1 MSMQTQQIPIPKLPR
16 ATFNRSK
23 KRVGSYKKGL
33 IYPIYC
39 KYGKPGDH
47 VNIQIET
54 VSRKLP
60 TINPS
65 FSEERIVVRVFTVPL
80 RTLWPDWK
88 NWQTGFKEYSDNI
101 PFTEDVP
108 RWTPSS
114 IKVTGPKS
122 LWRHL
127 GFPLNTLPDISPA
140 NFKQQ
145 AYAWIY
151 DTYFRFR
158 PIQDSILDE
167 GKPGTWKGEELLPIN
182 KDRDFFTTGLPYQQ
196 LGDAVT
202 LPITGDTKV
211 EFPDQLDIPST
222 LFKDYMSNY
231 DQSSMP
237 PVSTNQQLYFKEING
252 VTAEG
257 TLATGRN
264 IFDTT
269 QGGVSTRVGKAIAW
283 LDSDADNKAIE
294 LKNKVKKLI
303 DNNIVRMNNISSA
316 TVSMI
321 RQAFARQLRAE
332 NLARTGVFYPDVLM
346 MNWGTAPSYEILG
359 LPKYEGGFTVN
370 MVNSEVLQTS
380 ATNQNS
386 PLGEMGGH
394 SMGVGA
400 GSDIDIYLKEFSV
413 IMAVAYIK
421 HETFYN
427 GQGLAQEDYFTNNE
441 ELGLIEFQHM
451 SEQPVP
457 KRTLLCTSTKRP
469 TIDKDT
475 MEITWGEDDPTATTY
490 NKDTLFFQPIYE
502 HMRSD
507 TNDVVG
513 LLCQEQFY
521 VKDTDEIFVKNNL
534 YNWIDSDI
542 FSIKDGERPAY
553 NEEFLKLKYDNRNYA
568 VIKDGN
574 DLEDNFLIWWNIKAN
589 WVSVLDK
596 YGLPGQIDHLGE
608 I

>member
-1 MSMQTQQIPIPKLPR
+1 MSMIAQQIPIPKLPR

-23 KRVGSYKKGL
+23 KRVGSYRKGL
-33 IYPIYC
+33 IYPVYC

-47 VNIQIET
+47 INFQFET
-54 VSRKLP
+54 VARKLP

-108 RWTPSS
+108 RWTPSN

-127 GFPLNTLPDISPA
+127 GFPLNTLPDILPA
-140 NFKQQ
+140 DFKRQ

-158 PIQDSILDE
+158 PIQNSILNE
-167 GKPGTWKGEELLPIN
+167 GQPGTWTGEELLSIN

-196 LGDAVT
+196 LGEAVS
-202 LPITGDTKV
+202 LPITGDSKTDFK
-211 EFPDQLDIPST
+211 QLDDIFIND
-222 LFKDYMSNY
+222 LGIYLKSNNEKNLGN
-231 DQSSMP
+231 P
-237 PVSTNQQLYFKEING
+237 I
-252 VTAEG
+252 TADRAQGAVG
-257 TLATGRN
+257 TLTLHN
-264 IFDTT
+264 INNGDQQSQIDKSIKADASNITT
-269 QGGVSTRVGKAIAW
+269 KLKI
-283 LDSDADNKAIE
+283 LLADNI
-294 LKNKVKKLI
+294 VKL
-303 DNNIVRMNNISSA
+303 DNISSA

-321 RQAFARQLRAE
+321 RHAFARQLRAE

-346 MNWGTAPSYEILG
+346 MNWGTAPSYEVLG
-359 LPKYEGGFTVN
+359 LPKYEGGFSIN

-380 ATNQNS
+380 ATTEQS
-386 PLGEMGGH
+386 PLGEIGGH
-394 SMGVGA
+394 SMGVG
-400 GSDIDIYLKEFSV
+400 GSSDIDIYLKEF
-413 IMAVAYIK
+413 AVVMVLAYIK
-421 HETFYN
+421 HEQFYN
-427 GQGLAQEDYFTNNE
+427 GQGLAQEDYFNNNE

-457 KRTLLCTSTKRP
+457 KRTLLCVSTKKP
-469 TIDKDT
+469 KINKDT
-475 MEITWGEDDPTATTY
+475 MQISWGTDDLTATVY

-502 HMRSD
+502 HMRTE

-521 VKDTDEIFVKNNL
+521 VNDTDEIFVRNNL

-542 FSIKDGERPAY
+542 FSIKDGQRPAY
-553 NEEFLKLKYDNRNYA
+553 NSEFLKFKYDNRNYA
-568 VIKDGN
+568 VVKDGN

>member
-1 MSMQTQQIPIPKLPR
+1 MSMEAQQIPIPKLPR
-16 ATFNRSK
+16 ATFNRGK

-47 VNIQIET
+47 INLQFEV
-54 VSRKLP
+54 VARKLP

-65 FSEERIVVRVFTVPL
+65 FTEERIVVRVFTVPL
-80 RTLWPDWK
+80 RTLWKDWK
-88 NWQTGFKEYSDNI
+88 NWQTGFKEYSDNV

-145 AYAWIY
+145 AYAWIH

-158 PIQDSILDE
+158 PIQSSILTE
-167 GKPGTWKGEELLPIN
+167 GEPGTWKGEELLAIN

-196 LGDAVT
+196 LGEAVS
-202 LPITGDTKV
+202 LPITGDTKTDFLNTSWEQDLGLKIYNSKGTEQAGSV
-211 EFPDQLDIPST
+211 LASRDGTALGNIT
-222 LFKDYMSNY
+222 LNNPNPGSPTSITDGSIKI
-231 DQSSMP
+231 QKESM
-237 PVSTNQQLYFKEING
+237 
-252 VTAEG
+252 TA
-257 TLATGRN
+257 N
-264 IFDTT
+264 
-269 QGGVSTRVGKAIAW
+269 
-283 LDSDADNKAIE
+283 
-294 LKNKVKKLI
+294 LKKILE
-303 DNNIVRMNNISSA
+303 NNIVKMDSISSA

-321 RQAFARQLRAE
+321 RHAFARQLRAE

-346 MNWGTAPSYEILG
+346 MNWGVAPSYEILG
-359 LPKYEGGFTVN
+359 LPKYEGGFTIN

-380 ATNQNS
+380 ATTEQS
-386 PLGEMGGH
+386 PLGEIGGH
-394 SMGVGA
+394 SMGVG
-400 GSDIDIYLKEFSV
+400 GSSDIDIHLKEFSV
-413 IMAVAYIK
+413 VMAVAYIK
-421 HETFYN
+421 HEQFYN
-427 GQGLAQEDYFTNNE
+427 GQGLAQEDYFISNE
-441 ELGLIEFQHM
+441 DLGLIEFQHM

-457 KRTLLCTSTKRP
+457 KRTLLCVSTKKP
-469 TIDKDT
+469 KINSTT
-475 MEITWGEDDPTATTY
+475 QEISWGADDPTAEKY

-502 HMRSD
+502 HMR
-507 TNDVVG
+507 TEQNDVVG

-521 VKDTDEIFVKNNL
+521 KDDTDEIFVKNNL
-534 YNWIDSDI
+534 YNWVDTDI
-542 FSIKDGERPAY
+542 FSIKDKERPAY
-553 NEEFLKLKYDNRNYA
+553 NSEFLKLKYDNRNYA
-568 VIKDGN
+568 VVKDGA

-596 YGLPGQIDHLGE
+596 YGLPGQIDHIGE

>member
-1 MSMQTQQIPIPKLPR
+1 MSMEAQQIPIPKLPR

-23 KRVGSYKKGL
+23 KRVGSYRKGL
-33 IYPIYC
+33 IYPVYC

-47 VNIQIET
+47 INIQFE
-54 VSRKLP
+54 VVARKLP

-65 FSEERIVVRVFTVPL
+65 FTEERIVVRVFTVPL
-80 RTLWPDWK
+80 RTLWKDWK

-108 RWTPSS
+108 RWTPSN
-114 IKVTGPKS
+114 IKATGPKS

-127 GFPLNTLPDISPA
+127 GYPINTLPDISPA

-145 AYAWIY
+145 AYAWIH
-151 DTYFRFR
+151 DIYFRYR
-158 PIQDSILDE
+158 PIQETILTE
-167 GKPGTWKGEELLPIN
+167 GEPGTWKGEELLTIN

-202 LPITGDTKV
+202 LPITGDSKA
-211 EFPDQLDIPST
+211 EFLGQLPENLFADYDDSYNEST
-222 LFKDYMSNY
+222 GNTTTFTPMLTGSVKANNGKD
-231 DQSSMP
+231 
-237 PVSTNQQLYFKEING
+237 
-252 VTAEG
+252 
-257 TLATGRN
+257 TGRTASN
-264 IFDTT
+264 IINDPD
-269 QGGVSTRVGKAIAW
+269 GIRESLRVMA
-283 LDSDADNKAIE
+283 LNLNTDAKIKRD
-294 LKNKVKKLI
+294 KLVEYI
-303 DNNIVRMNNISSA
+303 KNNIIKMDNISSA

-321 RQAFARQLRAE
+321 RHAFARQLRAE

-346 MNWGTAPSYEILG
+346 MNWGVAPSYEILG
-359 LPKYEGGFTVN
+359 LPKYEGGFTIN

-380 ATNQNS
+380 ATTEQS
-386 PLGEMGGH
+386 PLGEIGGH
-394 SMGVGA
+394 SMGVG
-400 GSDIDIYLKEFSV
+400 GSSDIDIHLKEFSV

-421 HETFYN
+421 HEQFYN
-427 GQGLAQEDYFTNNE
+427 GQGLDQEDYFISNE
-441 ELGLIEFQHM
+441 DLGLIEFQHM

-457 KRTLLCTSTKRP
+457 KRTLLCASTKKP
-469 TIDKDT
+469 TIRKETGD
-475 MEITWGEDDPTATTY
+475 ISWGEEDATAEKY

-502 HMRSD
+502 HMRTE

-513 LLCQEQFY
+513 LLCQEQFFEEG
-521 VKDTDEIFVKNNL
+521 TNEIFVKNNL

-553 NEEFLKLKYDNRNYA
+553 NGEFLKLKYDNRNYA
-568 VIKDGN
+568 VVKDGQ

>member
-1 MSMQTQQIPIPKLPR
+1 MSMETQQIPIPKLPR
-16 ATFNRSK
+16 ATFNRGK

-47 VNIQIET
+47 INLQFEV
-54 VSRKLP
+54 VARKLP

-65 FSEERIVVRVFTVPL
+65 FTEERIVVRVFTVPL
-80 RTLWPDWK
+80 RTLWKDWK
-88 NWQTGFKEYSDNI
+88 NWQTGFKEYSDNV

-145 AYAWIY
+145 AYGWIH

-158 PIQDSILDE
+158 PIQPSILED
-167 GKPGTWKGEELLPIN
+167 GQPGTWTGEELLSIN

-196 LGDAVT
+196 LGEAIS
-202 LPITGDTKV
+202 LPITGNTKAEFTDWDKSLKIPIMNTNVVDQNSNWIAVGETVPPANRENYIKPSAIDGTKISGNMYVNTPQTELIDT
-211 EFPDQLDIPST
+211 
-222 LFKDYMSNY
+222 
-231 DQSSMP
+231 
-237 PVSTNQQLYFKEING
+237 G
-252 VTAEG
+252 
-257 TLATGRN
+257 
-264 IFDTT
+264 
-269 QGGVSTRVGKAIAW
+269 
-283 LDSDADNKAIE
+283 
-294 LKNKVKKLI
+294 LKNYLN
-303 DNNIVRMNNISSA
+303 NNIVKMENISSA

-332 NLARTGVFYPDVLM
+332 NLARNGVFYPDVLM
-346 MNWGTAPSYEILG
+346 MNWGVAPSYEILG
-359 LPKYEGGFTVN
+359 LPKYEGGFTIN

-380 ATNQNS
+380 ATTEQS
-386 PLGEMGGH
+386 PLGEIGGH
-394 SMGVGA
+394 SMGVG
-400 GSDIDIYLKEFSV
+400 GSSDIDIHLKEFAV
-413 IMAVAYIK
+413 VMAVAYIK
-421 HETFYN
+421 HEQFYN
-427 GQGLAQEDYFTNNE
+427 GQGLAQEDYFISNE
-441 ELGLIEFQHM
+441 DLGLIEFQHM

-457 KRTLLCTSTKRP
+457 KRTLLCASTKKP
-469 TIDKDT
+469 KINSTT
-475 MEITWGEDDPTATTY
+475 LETSWGADDPTAEKY

-502 HMRSD
+502 HMR
-507 TNDVVG
+507 TEQNDVVG

-521 VKDTDEIFVKNNL
+521 KDDTEEIFVKNNL
-534 YNWIDSDI
+534 YNWVDTDI
-542 FSIKDGERPAY
+542 FSIKNGERPAY
-553 NEEFLKLKYDNRNYA
+553 NGEFLKLKYDNRNYA
-568 VIKDGN
+568 VVKDGA

>member
-1 MSMQTQQIPIPKLPR
+1 MSMEAQQIPIPKLPR

-23 KRVGSYKKGL
+23 KRVGSYRKGL

-47 VNIQIET
+47 INLQFEV
-54 VSRKLP
+54 VARKLP

-65 FSEERIVVRVFTVPL
+65 FTEERIVVRVFTVPL
-80 RTLWPDWK
+80 RTLWKDWK
-88 NWQTGFKEYSDNI
+88 NWQTGFKEYSDNV

-145 AYAWIY
+145 AYAWIH
-151 DTYFRFR
+151 DTYFRYR
-158 PIQDSILDE
+158 PIQKSILEE
-167 GKPGTWKGEELLPIN
+167 GEPGTWKGEELLTIN

-196 LGDAVT
+196 LGDAVS
-202 LPITGDTKV
+202 LPITGDTKAQF
-211 EFPDQLDIPST
+211 EDWNNQLQIPSLNITTENNAQLSLT
-222 LFKDYMSNY
+222 LGQELGQLKLNNIATTTDVNGLQMKTSSSN
-231 DQSSMP
+231 
-237 PVSTNQQLYFKEING
+237 VN
-252 VTAEG
+252 
-257 TLATGRN
+257 
-264 IFDTT
+264 
-269 QGGVSTRVGKAIAW
+269 
-283 LDSDADNKAIE
+283 
-294 LKNKVKKLI
+294 LI
-303 DNNIVRMNNISSA
+303 DNGIKEYLNNNIVKMDKISSA

-321 RQAFARQLRAE
+321 RHAFARQLRAE

-359 LPKYEGGFTVN
+359 LPKYEGGFTIV

-380 ATNQNS
+380 ATNNNS

-394 SMGVGA
+394 SMGVGG
-400 GSDIDIYLKEFSV
+400 GSDIDIHLKEFSV
-413 IMAVAYIK
+413 VMAVAYIK
-421 HETFYN
+421 HEQFYN
-427 GQGLAQEDYFTNNE
+427 GQGLEQEDYFISNE
-441 ELGLIEFQHM
+441 DLGLIEFQHM

-457 KRTLLCTSTKRP
+457 KRTLLCASTKKP
-469 TIDKDT
+469 TINKTT
-475 MEITWGEDDPTATTY
+475 MEIKWGAEDSTATTY

-502 HMRSD
+502 HMRTE

-513 LLCQEQFY
+513 LLCQEQFFEEG
-521 VKDTDEIFVKNNL
+521 TETIFKRNNL

-542 FSIKDGERPAY
+542 FSIKDGERPAF

-568 VIKDGN
+568 VVKDGE

>member
-1 MSMQTQQIPIPKLPR
+1 MSMEAQQIPIPKLPR

-47 VNIQIET
+47 INLQFEV
-54 VSRKLP
+54 VARKLP

-65 FSEERIVVRVFTVPL
+65 FTEERIVVRVFTVPL
-80 RTLWPDWK
+80 RTLWKDWK
-88 NWQTGFKEYSDNI
+88 NWQTGFKEYSDNV

-127 GFPLNTLPDISPA
+127 GFPLNTLPDIAPA

-145 AYAWIY
+145 AYAWIH

-158 PIQDSILDE
+158 PIQNSILVE
-167 GKPGTWKGEELLPIN
+167 GEPGTWKGEELLSIN

-202 LPITGDTKV
+202 LPITGDSKA
-211 EFPDQLDIPST
+211 EFQDWGNQLVINLTDEVKSV
-222 LFKDYMSNY
+222 SN
-231 DQSSMP
+231 S
-237 PVSTNQQLYFKEING
+237 G
-252 VTAEG
+252 VT
-257 TLATGRN
+257 
-264 IFDTT
+264 DTPILLPDGAPSIIG
-269 QGGVSTRVGKAIAW
+269 QNYVLNSSYD
-283 LDSDADNKAIE
+283 LN
-294 LKNKVKKLI
+294 NKKLQLVTG
-303 DNNIVRMNNISSA
+303 DKNLVDKGLKEYLNNNIVKMNNISSA

-321 RQAFARQLRAE
+321 RHAFARQLRAE

-359 LPKYEGGFTVN
+359 LPKYEGGFTIN

-380 ATNQNS
+380 ATTEQS
-386 PLGEMGGH
+386 PLGEIGGH
-394 SMGVGA
+394 SMGVG
-400 GSDIDIYLKEFSV
+400 GSSDIDIHLKEFSV
-413 IMAVAYIK
+413 VMAVAYIK
-421 HETFYN
+421 HEQFYN
-427 GQGLAQEDYFTNNE
+427 GQGLEQEDYFISNE
-441 ELGLIEFQHM
+441 DLGLIEFQHM

-457 KRTLLCTSTKRP
+457 KRTLLCASTKKP
-469 TIDKDT
+469 IINSTT
-475 MEITWGEDDPTATTY
+475 QEVSWGADDPTATSY

-502 HMRSD
+502 HMR
-507 TNDVVG
+507 TEVNDVVG

-521 VKDTDEIFVKNNL
+521 KDDTDEIFVRNNL

-553 NEEFLKLKYDNRNYA
+553 NSEFLKLKYDNRNYA
-568 VIKDGN
+568 VVKDGA

>member
-1 MSMQTQQIPIPKLPR
+1 MSMIAQQIPIPKLPR

-23 KRVGSYKKGL
+23 KRVGSYRKGL
-33 IYPIYC
+33 IYPVYC

-47 VNIQIET
+47 INFQFET
-54 VSRKLP
+54 VARKLP

-80 RTLWPDWK
+80 RTLWSDWK

-114 IKVTGPKS
+114 IRVTGPKS

-127 GFPLNTLPDISPA
+127 GFPLNTLPDILPA
-140 NFKQQ
+140 DFKRQ

-158 PIQDSILDE
+158 PIQNSILEE
-167 GKPGTWKGEELLPIN
+167 GQPGTWKGEELLSIN

-196 LGDAVT
+196 LGEAVS
-202 LPITGDTKV
+202 LPITGDTKTDFLNTSWEHDLGLKLYNSTGQEQPGSV
-211 EFPDQLDIPST
+211 LASRAGTNIGNITLNNTNPSNPT
-222 LFKDYMSNY
+222 SVTDGAVKV
-231 DQSSMP
+231 P
-237 PVSTNQQLYFKEING
+237 KES
-252 VTAEG
+252 VTV
-257 TLATGRN
+257 N
-264 IFDTT
+264 
-269 QGGVSTRVGKAIAW
+269 
-283 LDSDADNKAIE
+283 
-294 LKNKVKKLI
+294 LKKILE
-303 DNNIVRMNNISSA
+303 NNIVKMDNISSA

-321 RQAFARQLRAE
+321 RHAFARQLRAE

-346 MNWGTAPSYEILG
+346 MNWGTAPSYEVLG
-359 LPKYEGGFTVN
+359 LPKYEGGFSIN

-380 ATNQNS
+380 ATTEQS
-386 PLGEMGGH
+386 PLGEIGGH
-394 SMGVGA
+394 SMGVG
-400 GSDIDIYLKEFSV
+400 GSSDIDIYLKEF
-413 IMAVAYIK
+413 AVVMVLAYIK
-421 HETFYN
+421 HEQFYN
-427 GQGLAQEDYFTNNE
+427 GQGLAQEDYFNNNE

-457 KRTLLCTSTKRP
+457 KRTLLCVSTKRP
-469 TIDKDT
+469 
-475 MEITWGEDDPTATTY
+475 EINPESGAIGWGKEDNTATTY

-502 HMRSD
+502 HMR
-507 TNDVVG
+507 TEQNDVVG

-521 VKDTDEIFVKNNL
+521 VNDTDEIFVRNNL

-542 FSIKDGERPAY
+542 FSIKNGQRPAY
-553 NEEFLKLKYDNRNYA
+553 NGEFLKLRYDNRNYA
-568 VIKDGN
+568 VVKDGN
-574 DLEDNFLIWWNIKAN
+574 NLEDNFLIWWNIKAN

>member
-1 MSMQTQQIPIPKLPR
+1 MSMEAQQIPIPRLPR

-47 VNIQIET
+47 INLQFEV
-54 VSRKLP
+54 VARKLP

-65 FSEERIVVRVFTVPL
+65 FTEERIVVRVFTVPL
-80 RTLWPDWK
+80 RTLWKDWK
-88 NWQTGFKEYSDNI
+88 NWQTGFKEYSDNV

-145 AYAWIY
+145 AYAWIH

-158 PIQDSILDE
+158 PIQNSILVE
-167 GKPGTWKGEELLPIN
+167 GEPGTWKGEELLSIN

-196 LGDAVT
+196 LGDAVS
-202 LPITGDTKV
+202 LPITGDSKADFLQELSIHQNLLCDTGHAYKGSGV
-211 EFPDQLDIPST
+211 NPFNSTAEVLDYDTNNKTGRLVKGATNDQAQQLSQQ
-222 LFKDYMSNY
+222 LANELN
-231 DQSSMP
+231 QSS
-237 PVSTNQQLYFKEING
+237 VDRAKQISNAINE
-252 VTAEG
+252 V
-257 TLATGRN
+257 
-264 IFDTT
+264 
-269 QGGVSTRVGKAIAW
+269 
-283 LDSDADNKAIE
+283 
-294 LKNKVKKLI
+294 LK
-303 DNNIVRMNNISSA
+303 NNIVKMDKISSA

-321 RQAFARQLRAE
+321 RHAFARQLRAE

-346 MNWGTAPSYEILG
+346 MNWGVAPSYEILG
-359 LPKYEGGFTVN
+359 LPKYEGGFTIN

-380 ATNQNS
+380 ATTEQS
-386 PLGEMGGH
+386 PLGEIGGH
-394 SMGVGA
+394 SMGVG
-400 GSDIDIYLKEFSV
+400 GSSDIDIHLKEFAV
-413 IMAVAYIK
+413 VMAVAYIK
-421 HETFYN
+421 HEQFYN
-427 GQGLAQEDYFTNNE
+427 GQGLAQEDYFISNE
-441 ELGLIEFQHM
+441 DLGLIEFQHM

-457 KRTLLCTSTKRP
+457 KRTLLCASTKKP
-469 TIDKDT
+469 KIDT
-475 MEITWGEDDPTATTY
+475 TTHEISWGAEDSTATTY

-502 HMRSD
+502 HMR
-507 TNDVVG
+507 TEQNDVVG

-521 VKDTDEIFVKNNL
+521 KDDTEEIFIRNNL
-534 YNWIDSDI
+534 YNWVDTDI
-542 FSIKDGERPAY
+542 FSIKDKERPAY
-553 NEEFLKLKYDNRNYA
+553 NGEFLKLKYDNRNYA
-568 VIKDGN
+568 VVKDGN

>member
-1 MSMQTQQIPIPKLPR
+1 MSMEAQQIPIPKLPR

-47 VNIQIET
+47 INLQFEV
-54 VSRKLP
+54 VARKLP
-60 TINPS
+60 TISPS
-65 FSEERIVVRVFTVPL
+65 FTEERIVVRVFTVPL
-80 RTLWPDWK
+80 RTLWKDWK
-88 NWQTGFKEYSDNI
+88 NWQTGFKEYSDNV

-145 AYAWIY
+145 AYAWIH

-158 PIQDSILDE
+158 PIQSSILTE
-167 GKPGTWKGEELLPIN
+167 GEPGTWKGEELLSIN

-196 LGDAVT
+196 LGEAVS
-202 LPITGDTKV
+202 LPITGNSKTDFT
-211 EFPDQLDIPST
+211 LDDNTIKEM
-222 LFKDYMSNY
+222 FKDFANAGEY
-231 DQSSMP
+231 QIRGTELP
-237 PVSTNQQLYFKEING
+237 QPKEIVQHKDG
-252 VTAEG
+252 VDT
-257 TLATGRN
+257 TTGRIGGIQDVAN
-264 IFDTT
+264 SILNSLNATSETKKDIFKSIL
-269 QGGVSTRVGKAIAW
+269 Q
-283 LDSDADNKAIE
+283 
-294 LKNKVKKLI
+294 
-303 DNNIVRMNNISSA
+303 NNIVKMDNISSA

-321 RQAFARQLRAE
+321 RHAFARQLRAE

-346 MNWGTAPSYEILG
+346 MNWGVAPSYEILG
-359 LPKYEGGFTVN
+359 LPKYEGGFSIN

-380 ATNQNS
+380 ATTEQS
-386 PLGEMGGH
+386 PLGEIGGH
-394 SMGVGA
+394 SMGVG
-400 GSDIDIYLKEFSV
+400 GSTDIDIHLKEFSV
-413 IMAVAYIK
+413 VMAVAYIK
-421 HETFYN
+421 HEQFYN
-427 GQGLAQEDYFTNNE
+427 GQGLEQEDYFISNE
-441 ELGLIEFQHM
+441 DLGLIEFQHM

-457 KRTLLCTSTKRP
+457 KRTILCASTKKP
-469 TIDKDT
+469 TINKTT
-475 MEITWGEDDPTATTY
+475 MVTSWGADDPTATTY
-490 NKDTLFFQPIYE
+490 NKDTLFFQPINE
-502 HMRSD
+502 HMR
-507 TNDVVG
+507 TEINDVVG
-513 LLCQEQFY
+513 LLCQEQFFEEGT
-521 VKDTDEIFVKNNL
+521 DTIFVRNNL

-553 NEEFLKLKYDNRNYA
+553 NGEFLKLKYDNRNYA
-568 VIKDGN
+568 VVKDGN

>member
-1 MSMQTQQIPIPKLPR
+1 MSMEAQQIPIPKLPR

-47 VNIQIET
+47 INLQFEV
-54 VSRKLP
+54 VARKLP

-65 FSEERIVVRVFTVPL
+65 FTEERIVVRVFTVPL
-80 RTLWPDWK
+80 RTLWKDWK
-88 NWQTGFKEYSDNI
+88 NWQTGFKEYSDNV

-145 AYAWIY
+145 AYAWIH

-158 PIQDSILDE
+158 PIQSSILTE
-167 GKPGTWKGEELLPIN
+167 GEPGTWKGEELLSIN

-196 LGDAVT
+196 LGEAVS
-202 LPITGDTKV
+202 LPITGNSKTDFNQIDSIKDDL
-211 EFPDQLDIPST
+211 FLDIWGQGT
-222 LFKDYMSNY
+222 YLGTENLNQNMSGSVI
-231 DQSSMP
+231 QSQGAGHP
-237 PVSTNQQLYFKEING
+237 NFI
-252 VTAEG
+252 
-257 TLATGRN
+257 TGRETSSKQEADELAQHLN
-264 IFDTT
+264 NTVINK
-269 QGGVSTRVGKAIAW
+269 KA
-283 LDSDADNKAIE
+283 E
-294 LKNKVKKLI
+294 LKNILK
-303 DNNIVRMNNISSA
+303 DNIVKLDNISSA

-321 RQAFARQLRAE
+321 RHAFARQLRAE

-346 MNWGTAPSYEILG
+346 MNWGVAPSYEILG
-359 LPKYEGGFTVN
+359 LPKYEGGFSIN

-380 ATNQNS
+380 ATTEQS
-386 PLGEMGGH
+386 PLGEIGGH
-394 SMGVGA
+394 SMGVG
-400 GSDIDIYLKEFSV
+400 GSTDIDIHLKEFSV
-413 IMAVAYIK
+413 VMAVAYIK
-421 HETFYN
+421 HEQFYN
-427 GQGLAQEDYFTNNE
+427 GQGLEQEDYFISNE
-441 ELGLIEFQHM
+441 DLGLIEFQHM

-457 KRTLLCTSTKRP
+457 KRTILCASTKKP
-469 TIDKDT
+469 TINKTT
-475 MEITWGEDDPTATTY
+475 MVTSWGADDPTATTY
-490 NKDTLFFQPIYE
+490 NKDTLFFQPINE
-502 HMRSD
+502 HMR
-507 TNDVVG
+507 TEINDVVG
-513 LLCQEQFY
+513 LLCQEQFFEEGT
-521 VKDTDEIFVKNNL
+521 DTIFVRNNL

-553 NEEFLKLKYDNRNYA
+553 NSEFLKLKYDNRNYA
-568 VIKDGN
+568 VVKDGN

>member
-1 MSMQTQQIPIPKLPR
+1 MSMEAQQIPIPKLPR
-16 ATFNRSK
+16 ATFNRGK

-47 VNIQIET
+47 INLQFEV
-54 VSRKLP
+54 VARKLP

-65 FSEERIVVRVFTVPL
+65 FTEERIVVRVFTVPL
-80 RTLWPDWK
+80 RTLWKDWK
-88 NWQTGFKEYSDNI
+88 SWQTGFKEYSDNV

-145 AYAWIY
+145 AYAWIH

-158 PIQDSILDE
+158 PIQNSILEE
-167 GKPGTWKGEELLPIN
+167 GQPGTWKGEELLSIN

-196 LGDAVT
+196 LGEAVS
-202 LPITGDTKV
+202 LPITGDSKA
-211 EFPDQLDIPST
+211 EFNKINDDDMLLRILNLSNTTGYGSSLLLNNPDGFHVIQ
-222 LFKDYMSNY
+222 SNN
-231 DQSSMP
+231 DPARPLM
-237 PVSTNQQLYFKEING
+237 
-252 VTAEG
+252 
-257 TLATGRN
+257 
-264 IFDTT
+264 
-269 QGGVSTRVGKAIAW
+269 
-283 LDSDADNKAIE
+283 
-294 LKNKVKKLI
+294 LI
-303 DNNIVRMNNISSA
+303 DRNSSEQAVLNLNQSLAARKMQLKQLLEDNIVKMNNVSSA

-321 RQAFARQLRAE
+321 RHAFARQLRAE

-346 MNWGTAPSYEILG
+346 MNWGVAPSYEILG

-380 ATNQNS
+380 ATTQQS

-394 SMGVGA
+394 SMGVG
-400 GSDIDIYLKEFSV
+400 GSTDIDIYLKEFAV
-413 IMAVAYIK
+413 VMAVAYIK
-421 HETFYN
+421 HEQFYN
-427 GQGLAQEDYFTNNE
+427 GQGLAQEDYFISNE
-441 ELGLIEFQHM
+441 DLGLIEFQHM

-457 KRTLLCTSTKRP
+457 KRTLLCASTKKP
-469 TIDKDT
+469 KINTT
-475 MEITWGEDDPTATTY
+475 TQEISWGADDPTATTY

-502 HMRSD
+502 HMR
-507 TNDVVG
+507 TEQNDVVG

-521 VKDTDEIFVKNNL
+521 KDDTDEIFVRNNL
-534 YNWIDSDI
+534 YNWVDTDI
-542 FSIKDGERPAY
+542 FSIKNGERPAY
-553 NEEFLKLKYDNRNYA
+553 NNEFLKLKYDNRNYA
-568 VIKDGN
+568 VVKDGN

>member
-1 MSMQTQQIPIPKLPR
+1 MSMEAQQIPIPKLPR

-47 VNIQIET
+47 INLQFET
-54 VSRKLP
+54 VARKLP

-65 FSEERIVVRVFTVPL
+65 FSEERVVVRVFTVPL
-80 RTLWPDWK
+80 RTLWKDWK

-108 RWTPSS
+108 RWTPSN
-114 IKVTGPKS
+114 IKMTGPKS

-127 GFPLNTLPDISPA
+127 GFPLNTLPDILPA
-140 NFKQQ
+140 DFKRQ

-158 PIQDSILDE
+158 PIQNTILDE
-167 GKPGTWKGEELLPIN
+167 GQPGTWKGEELLSIN

-196 LGDAVT
+196 LGEAVS
-202 LPITGDTKV
+202 LPITGDSKAV
-211 EFPDQLDIPST
+211 FGDDLDATILSDYLGGYKQDNSNTTTST
-222 LFKDYMSNY
+222 PVL
-231 DQSSMP
+231 QGEI
-237 PVSTNQQLYFKEING
+237 VSTTGEKGTGRVGYGITNDPEGLKQGLQQLATSLNEEANKKRDKLKEY
-252 VTAEG
+252 
-257 TLATGRN
+257 L
-264 IFDTT
+264 
-269 QGGVSTRVGKAIAW
+269 Q
-283 LDSDADNKAIE
+283 
-294 LKNKVKKLI
+294 
-303 DNNIVRMNNISSA
+303 NNIVKMDKISSA

-321 RQAFARQLRAE
+321 RQAFARQLRGE

-346 MNWGTAPSYEILG
+346 MNWGTAPSYEVLG
-359 LPKYEGGFTVN
+359 LPKYEGGFTIN

-380 ATNQNS
+380 ATTEQS
-386 PLGEMGGH
+386 PLGEIGGH

-400 GSDIDIYLKEFSV
+400 GADIDIYLKEFCVV
-413 IMAVAYIK
+413 IAVAYIK
-421 HETFYN
+421 HEQFYN
-427 GQGLAQEDYFTNNE
+427 GQGLAQEDYFNSNE
-441 ELGLIEFQHM
+441 DLGLLEFQHM

-457 KRTLLCTSTKRP
+457 KRTLMCASTKKP
-469 TIDKDT
+469 QINKDT
-475 MEITWGEDDPTATTY
+475 MEITWGADDPTATKY

-502 HMRSD
+502 HMRTD

-521 VKDTDEIFVKNNL
+521 VNETEEIFIKNNL
-534 YNWIDSDI
+534 YNWIDTDI
-542 FSIKDGERPAY
+542 FSIKNGERPAY
-553 NEEFLKLKYDNRNYA
+553 NSEFLKLKYDNRNYA
-568 VIKDGN
+568 VVKDGN

>member
-1 MSMQTQQIPIPKLPR
+1 MSMEAQQIPIPKLPR
-16 ATFNRSK
+16 ATFNRGK
-23 KRVGSYKKGL
+23 KRVGSYRKGL

-47 VNIQIET
+47 INLQFEV
-54 VSRKLP
+54 VARKLP

-65 FSEERIVVRVFTVPL
+65 FTEERIVVRVFTVPL
-80 RTLWPDWK
+80 RTLWKDWK
-88 NWQTGFKEYSDNI
+88 NWQTGYKEYSDNV

-114 IKVTGPKS
+114 IKATGPKS

-145 AYAWIY
+145 AYAWIH

-158 PIQDSILDE
+158 PIQNSILNE
-167 GKPGTWKGEELLPIN
+167 GEPGTWTGEELLSIN

-196 LGDAVT
+196 LGEAVS
-202 LPITGDTKV
+202 LPITGDTKAQF
-211 EFPDQLDIPST
+211 EDWNNQLQIPSLNITTENNAELSLT
-222 LFKDYMSNY
+222 LGQELGQLKLNNIATTTDVNGLQMKTSSSN
-231 DQSSMP
+231 
-237 PVSTNQQLYFKEING
+237 VN
-252 VTAEG
+252 
-257 TLATGRN
+257 
-264 IFDTT
+264 
-269 QGGVSTRVGKAIAW
+269 
-283 LDSDADNKAIE
+283 
-294 LKNKVKKLI
+294 LI
-303 DNNIVRMNNISSA
+303 DNGIKEYLNNNIVKMNNISSA

-321 RQAFARQLRAE
+321 RHAFARQLRAE

-346 MNWGTAPSYEILG
+346 MNWGVAPSYEILG
-359 LPKYEGGFTVN
+359 LPKYEGGFSIN

-380 ATNQNS
+380 ATNDNS

-394 SMGVGA
+394 SMGVG
-400 GSDIDIYLKEFSV
+400 GSSDIDIHLKEFAV
-413 IMAVAYIK
+413 VMAVAYIK
-421 HETFYN
+421 HEQFYN
-427 GQGLAQEDYFTNNE
+427 GQGLAQEDYFISNE
-441 ELGLIEFQHM
+441 DLGLIEFQHM

-457 KRTLLCTSTKRP
+457 KRTLLCASTKKP
-469 TIDKDT
+469 KINSTT
-475 MEITWGEDDPTATTY
+475 LETSWGADDPTATTY

-502 HMRSD
+502 HMR
-507 TNDVVG
+507 TEQNDVVG

-521 VKDTDEIFVKNNL
+521 KDDTDEIFVRNNL
-534 YNWIDSDI
+534 YNWVDTDI

-553 NEEFLKLKYDNRNYA
+553 NGEFLKLKYDNRNYA
-568 VIKDGN
+568 VVKDGN

>member
-1 MSMQTQQIPIPKLPR
+1 MSMEAQQIPIPKLPR
-16 ATFNRSK
+16 ATFNRGK

-47 VNIQIET
+47 INLQFEV
-54 VSRKLP
+54 VARKLP

-65 FSEERIVVRVFTVPL
+65 FTEERIVVRVFTVPL
-80 RTLWPDWK
+80 RTLWKDWK
-88 NWQTGFKEYSDNI
+88 SWQTGFKEYSDNI

-145 AYAWIY
+145 AYAWIH

-158 PIQDSILDE
+158 PIQDSILEE
-167 GKPGTWKGEELLPIN
+167 GQPGTWKGEELLSIN

-196 LGDAVT
+196 LGEAIS
-202 LPITGDTKV
+202 LPITGNTKAEFNTDFNINKGIFYDSV
-211 EFPDQLDIPST
+211 EGYT
-222 LFKDYMSNY
+222 K
-231 DQSSMP
+231 
-237 PVSTNQQLYFKEING
+237 TNIGAGDLVKSAILTG
-252 VTAEG
+252 DMKP
-257 TLATGRN
+257 TGRQGFG
-264 IFDTT
+264 FDQPNADIQAQNAINMIIEQAETKKDILNNE
-269 QGGVSTRVGKAIAW
+269 VNRV
-283 LDSDADNKAIE
+283 
-294 LKNKVKKLI
+294 LK
-303 DNNIVRMNNISSA
+303 DNIVKMNNISSA

-321 RQAFARQLRAE
+321 RHAFARQLRAE

-346 MNWGTAPSYEILG
+346 MNWGVAPSYEILG
-359 LPKYEGGFTVN
+359 LPKYEGGFTIN

-380 ATNQNS
+380 ATTQQS

-394 SMGVGA
+394 SMGVG
-400 GSDIDIYLKEFSV
+400 GSTDIDIHLKEFAV
-413 IMAVAYIK
+413 VMAVAYIK
-421 HETFYN
+421 HEQFYN
-427 GQGLAQEDYFTNNE
+427 GQGLAQEDYFISNE
-441 ELGLIEFQHM
+441 DLGLIEFQHM

-457 KRTLLCTSTKRP
+457 KRTLLCASTKKP
-469 TIDKDT
+469 KINTKT
-475 MEITWGEDDPTATTY
+475 QEISWGDDDPTATTY

-502 HMRSD
+502 HMR
-507 TNDVVG
+507 TEQNDVVG

-521 VKDTDEIFVKNNL
+521 KDETDEIFVKNNL
-534 YNWIDSDI
+534 YNWVDTDI
-542 FSIKDGERPAY
+542 FSIKNGERPAY
-553 NEEFLKLKYDNRNYA
+553 NSEFLKLKYDNRNYA
-568 VIKDGN
+568 VVKDGN

-596 YGLPGQIDHLGE
+596 YGLPGQIDHIGE

>member
-1 MSMQTQQIPIPKLPR
+1 MSMEAQQIPIPKLPR
-16 ATFNRSK
+16 ATFNRGK
-23 KRVGSYKKGL
+23 KRVGSYRKGL

-47 VNIQIET
+47 INLQFEV
-54 VSRKLP
+54 VARKLP

-65 FSEERIVVRVFTVPL
+65 FTEERIVVRVFTVPL
-80 RTLWPDWK
+80 RTLWKDWK
-88 NWQTGFKEYSDNI
+88 NWQTGYKEYSDNV

-114 IKVTGPKS
+114 IKATGPKS

-145 AYAWIY
+145 AYAWIH

-158 PIQDSILDE
+158 PIQNSILNE
-167 GKPGTWKGEELLPIN
+167 GEPGTWTGEELLSIN

-196 LGDAVT
+196 LGEAVS
-202 LPITGDTKV
+202 LPITGDSKAEFDIQFDRASYGTVGSTKNLAYV
-211 EFPDQLDIPST
+211 NSP
-222 LFKDYMSNY
+222 
-231 DQSSMP
+231 
-237 PVSTNQQLYFKEING
+237 ING
-252 VTAEG
+252 QDMG
-257 TLATGRN
+257 LKWN
-264 IFDTT
+264 
-269 QGGVSTRVGKAIAW
+269 
-283 LDSDADNKAIE
+283 ADNFDLQTVPIVEKAWKD
-294 LKNKVKKLI
+294 LLDK
-303 DNNIVRMNNISSA
+303 NIVKMNNISSA

-321 RQAFARQLRAE
+321 RHAFARQLRAE

-346 MNWGTAPSYEILG
+346 MNWGVAPSYEILG
-359 LPKYEGGFTVN
+359 LPKYEGGFSIN

-380 ATNQNS
+380 ATNDNS

-394 SMGVGA
+394 SMGVG
-400 GSDIDIYLKEFSV
+400 GSSDIDIHLKEFAV
-413 IMAVAYIK
+413 VMAVAYIK
-421 HETFYN
+421 HEQFYN
-427 GQGLAQEDYFTNNE
+427 GQGLAQEDYFISNE
-441 ELGLIEFQHM
+441 DLGLIEFQHM

-457 KRTLLCTSTKRP
+457 KRTLLCASTKKP
-469 TIDKDT
+469 KINSTT
-475 MEITWGEDDPTATTY
+475 LETSWGADDPTATTY

-502 HMRSD
+502 HMR
-507 TNDVVG
+507 TEQNDVVG

-521 VKDTDEIFVKNNL
+521 KDDTDEIFVRNNL
-534 YNWIDSDI
+534 YNWVDTDI

-553 NEEFLKLKYDNRNYA
+553 NGEFLKLKYDNRNYA
-568 VIKDGN
+568 VVKDGN

>member
-1 MSMQTQQIPIPKLPR
+1 MSMEAQQIPIPKLPR

-23 KRVGSYKKGL
+23 KRIGSYRKGL

-47 VNIQIET
+47 INLQFEV
-54 VSRKLP
+54 VARKLP

-65 FSEERIVVRVFTVPL
+65 FTEERIVVRVFTVPL
-80 RTLWPDWK
+80 RTLWKDWK
-88 NWQTGFKEYSDNI
+88 NWQTGFKEYSDNV

-114 IKVTGPKS
+114 IEVTGPKS

-145 AYAWIY
+145 AYGWIH
-151 DTYFRFR
+151 DTYFRYR
-158 PIQDSILDE
+158 PIQKSILEE
-167 GKPGTWKGEELLPIN
+167 GEPGTWKGEELLSIN

-202 LPITGDTKV
+202 LPITGNTKAEFNSDFNINDHLFYDSMEGLR
-211 EFPDQLDIPST
+211 EFPLPVDHPNMTT
-222 LFKDYMSNY
+222 LVTIQTAKPTGRATVGTT
-231 DQSSMP
+231 Q
-237 PVSTNQQLYFKEING
+237 TEANQQAKNMLNMFREQASAKKQALDNE
-252 VTAEG
+252 VM
-257 TLATGRN
+257 
-264 IFDTT
+264 
-269 QGGVSTRVGKAIAW
+269 RV
-283 LDSDADNKAIE
+283 
-294 LKNKVKKLI
+294 LK
-303 DNNIVRMNNISSA
+303 DNIVKMDNISSA

-321 RQAFARQLRAE
+321 RHAFARQIRAE

-380 ATNQNS
+380 ATNDNS

-394 SMGVGA
+394 SMGVG
-400 GSDIDIYLKEFSV
+400 GSSEIDIHLKEFSV
-413 IMAVAYIK
+413 VMAVAYIK
-421 HETFYN
+421 HEQFYN
-427 GQGLAQEDYFTNNE
+427 GQGLEQEDYFISNE
-441 ELGLIEFQHM
+441 DLGLIEFQHM

-457 KRTLLCTSTKRP
+457 KRTILCASTKKP
-469 TIDKDT
+469 TINKTT
-475 MEITWGEDDPTATTY
+475 MEIKWGDDDPTATTY

-502 HMRSD
+502 HMRTE

-513 LLCQEQFY
+513 LLCQEQFFEEG
-521 VKDTDEIFVKNNL
+521 TNTIFKRNNL

-542 FSIKDGERPAY
+542 FSIKDGERPAF

-568 VIKDGN
+568 VVKDGE

>member
-1 MSMQTQQIPIPKLPR
+1 MSMEAQQIPIPKLPR
-16 ATFNRSK
+16 ATFNRGK
-23 KRVGSYKKGL
+23 KRVGSYRKGL

-47 VNIQIET
+47 INLQFEV
-54 VSRKLP
+54 VARKLP

-65 FSEERIVVRVFTVPL
+65 FTEERIVVRVFTVPL
-80 RTLWPDWK
+80 RTLWKDWK
-88 NWQTGFKEYSDNI
+88 NWQTGFKEYSDNV
-101 PFTEDVP
+101 PFKEDVP

-158 PIQDSILDE
+158 PIQNSILEE
-167 GKPGTWKGEELLPIN
+167 GQPGTWKGEELLSIN

-196 LGDAVT
+196 LGEAVS
-202 LPITGDTKV
+202 LPITGDSKA
-211 EFPDQLDIPST
+211 EFNQIENEKGIKKILSVLNT
-222 LFKDYMSNY
+222 EGYSNNMILKNPT
-231 DQSSMP
+231 SFSM
-237 PVSTNQQLYFKEING
+237 ING
-252 VTAEG
+252 EEDGQSHNLLMVPSENAANVTSN
-257 TLATGRN
+257 LN
-264 IFDTT
+264 ISL
-269 QGGVSTRVGKAIAW
+269 QQKA
-283 LDSDADNKAIE
+283 DS
-294 LKNKVKKLI
+294 LKNFLK
-303 DNNIVRMNNISSA
+303 DNIVKMDNISSA

-321 RQAFARQLRAE
+321 RHAFARQLRAE

-346 MNWGTAPSYEILG
+346 MNWGVAPSYEVLG

-380 ATNQNS
+380 ATTEQS
-386 PLGEMGGH
+386 PLGEIGGH

-400 GSDIDIYLKEFSV
+400 GADIDIYLKEFAV
-413 IMAVAYIK
+413 VMAVAYIK
-421 HETFYN
+421 HEQFYN
-427 GQGLAQEDYFTNNE
+427 GQGLAQEDYFVSNE
-441 ELGLIEFQHM
+441 DLGLIEFQHM

-457 KRTLLCTSTKRP
+457 KRTLLCASTKKP
-469 TIDKDT
+469 KINSTT
-475 MEITWGEDDPTATTY
+475 QEISWGADDPTATTY

-502 HMRSD
+502 HMR
-507 TNDVVG
+507 TEQNDVVG

-521 VKDTDEIFVKNNL
+521 KDDTDEIFVKNNL
-534 YNWIDSDI
+534 YNWVDTDI

-553 NEEFLKLKYDNRNYA
+553 NNEFLKLKYDNRNYA
-568 VIKDGN
+568 VVKDGA

>member
-1 MSMQTQQIPIPKLPR
+1 MSMEAQQIPIPKLPR

-47 VNIQIET
+47 INLQFEV
-54 VSRKLP
+54 VARKLP

-65 FSEERIVVRVFTVPL
+65 FTEERIVVRVFTVPL
-80 RTLWPDWK
+80 RTLWKDWK
-88 NWQTGFKEYSDNI
+88 NWQTGFKEYSDNV

-145 AYAWIY
+145 AYAWIH

-158 PIQDSILDE
+158 PIQKSILVE
-167 GKPGTWKGEELLPIN
+167 GEPGTWKGEELLSIN

-196 LGDAVT
+196 LGEAIT
-202 LPITGDTKV
+202 LPIAGTTTA
-211 EFPDQLDIPST
+211 EFPNTEQVTEMLINLLDNT
-222 LFKDYMSNY
+222 GNT
-231 DQSSMP
+231 
-237 PVSTNQQLYFKEING
+237 VNT
-252 VTAEG
+252 G
-257 TLATGRN
+257 TLQGDRAQGVNGNISMYNIAPAHQEAITQKNIGIPKATLK
-264 IFDTT
+264 T
-269 QGGVSTRVGKAIAW
+269 Q
-283 LDSDADNKAIE
+283 
-294 LKNKVKKLI
+294 LKNALK
-303 DNNIVRMNNISSA
+303 DNIIKMDNVSSA

-321 RQAFARQLRAE
+321 RHAFARQLRAE

-346 MNWGTAPSYEILG
+346 MNWGVAPSYEILG
-359 LPKYEGGFTVN
+359 LPKYEGGFTIN

-380 ATNQNS
+380 ATTEHS
-386 PLGEMGGH
+386 PLGEIGGH
-394 SMGVGA
+394 SMGVG
-400 GSDIDIYLKEFSV
+400 GSSDIDIYLKEFAV
-413 IMAVAYIK
+413 VMAVAYIK
-421 HETFYN
+421 HEQFYN
-427 GQGLAQEDYFTNNE
+427 GQGLAQEDYFISNE
-441 ELGLIEFQHM
+441 DLGLIEFQHM

-457 KRTLLCTSTKRP
+457 KRTILCASTRKPIIRKE
-469 TIDKDT
+469 TGDIL
-475 MEITWGEDDPTATTY
+475 WGDEDPTAEKY
-490 NKDTLFFQPIYE
+490 NKDTFFFQPINE
-502 HMRSD
+502 HMRTE

-513 LLCQEQFY
+513 LLCQEQFFEEG
-521 VKDTDEIFVKNNL
+521 TNNIFVKNNL
-534 YNWIDSDI
+534 YNWVDTDI
-542 FSIKDGERPAY
+542 FSIKENERPAY
-553 NEEFLKLKYDNRNYA
+553 NSEFLKLKYDNRNYA
-568 VIKDGN
+568 VVKDGT